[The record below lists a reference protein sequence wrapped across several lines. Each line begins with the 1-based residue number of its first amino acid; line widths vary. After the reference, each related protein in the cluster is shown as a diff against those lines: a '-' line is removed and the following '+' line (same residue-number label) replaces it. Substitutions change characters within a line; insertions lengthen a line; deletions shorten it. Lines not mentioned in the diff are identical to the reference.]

1 MRVELKNIGNQGPE
15 HFQQSGTAD
24 HLWQWRAYKKGFAPM
39 RKKKKASVKVNSWYV
54 SILGDR
60 LINEIL
66 TS

>member
-24 HLWQWRAYKKGFAPM
+24 HLWQSRAYKKGFAPM
-39 RKKKKASVKVNSWYV
+39 RKKRASVKVNSWYV

-60 LINEIL
+60 LINESL